1 MSYSEIWHLVFST
14 VCPVG
19 KAHKDFLSM
28 EMSGFRST
36 AEAEDYR
43 IQTMYLPFARFSN
56 IVNGILRSADIY
68 QKLHIGPR
76 SVKG

>member
-1 MSYSEIWHLVFST
+1 MD
-14 VCPVG
+14 

-36 AEAEDYR
+36 PEAEDYR

-56 IVNGILRSADIY
+56 TVNGILHSADIY
-68 QKLHIGPR
+68 QKLHIGQDQSR
-76 SVKG
+76 VNFHLHLILAHS